1 MILDNLIT
9 ANCDLFEKKIEGFL
23 KKITKTSK
31 SHHQE
36 SKKFN
41 ELKPEYQLELFFPG
55 GYSLKSIITNDDIIS
70 RIKNKQQIESI
81 GTGMASIANIYRKG
95 NEHHSSSMVNINVP
109 YKKNIIRPLSVT
121 QKNKTN
127 NTFIK
132 QITNTIESKL

>member
-23 KKITKTSK
+23 KKITKSTK

-41 ELKPEYQLELFFPG
+41 ELKPEYQLDLFFPG

-81 GTGMASIANIYRKG
+81 GMANIANIYRKG
-95 NEHHSSSMVNINVP
+95 NEHHSSSMVNISVP
-109 YKKNIIRPLSVT
+109 YKKNIIRPPSVT
-121 QKNKTN
+121 QRNKTN